1 MRGDVVKL
9 FFMAGMPRSGSTLL
23 ANLLAQNPANY
34 VTPTNGLIEHVVQYA
49 NSWTM
54 SEGFVAQGVEN
65 VTPRIRRSLRGMIQG
80 FYPEL
85 DAGRAVFDKSRGWLA
100 QIRLLEDVFQ
110 ERVQVVVTV
119 RDVRDVCA
127 SFENLF
133 QANQLT
139 RPPVSDE
146 SRIQGA
152 TVLGRCQQYLRNDA
166 TLGMWC
172 NWLKDAYET
181 GLSDRLLLIPYSQL
195 VANPIGVV
203 ALVHQ
208 SLGLDE
214 FICDPGN
221 VENRTPEDDFN
232 TYGLPYHTLRPQVD
246 GAAIGRGRSLPLD
259 ASGWIDENFPTINAL
274 AAGPVVVFGQPF
286 EEAHDGQ

>member
-1 MRGDVVKL
+1 MKL

-23 ANLLAQNPANY
+23 ANLLAQNPANH

-65 VTPRIRRSLRGMIQG
+65 VTPRIRRSLRGMIHG

-100 QIRLLEDVFQ
+100 QIRLLEDIFQ
-110 ERVQVVVTV
+110 ERVQVIVTV
-119 RDVRDVCA
+119 RDVKDVCA
-127 SFENLF
+127 SFERLF
-133 QANQLT
+133 QSNQLT

-172 NWLKDAYET
+172 NWLKDVYET
-181 GLSDRLLLIPYSQL
+181 GLSDRLILIPYSKL
-195 VANPIGVV
+195 VANPIGVI

-208 SLGLDE
+208 ALGLPE
-214 FICDPGN
+214 FICDPTN
-221 VENRTPEDDFN
+221 VENKTPEEDIQI
-232 TYGLPYHTLRPQVD
+232 YGLPYHTLRPQVD
-246 GAAIGRGRSLPLD
+246 SSALNRGASLPQD
-259 ASGWIDENFPTINAL
+259 ACQWIDENFPSINAL
-274 AAGPVVVFGQPF
+274 AAGPVSVFGVPF
-286 EEAHDGQ
+286 SEPDNA

>member
-1 MRGDVVKL
+1 MKL

-23 ANLLAQNPANY
+23 ANLLAQNPANH

-100 QIRLLEDVFQ
+100 QIRLLEDIFQ

-133 QANQLT
+133 QSNQLT

-172 NWLKDAYET
+172 NWIKDVYET

-221 VENRTPEDDFN
+221 VENRTPEDDLN

-246 GAAIGRGRSLPLD
+246 EAAIGRGRSLPLD
-259 ASGWIDENFPTINAL
+259 ASGWIDENFPTITAL

-286 EEAHDGQ
+286 EESQNGQ

>member
-1 MRGDVVKL
+1 MKL

-23 ANLLAQNPANY
+23 ANLLAQNPANH
-34 VTPTNGLIEHVVQYA
+34 VTPTNSLIEHVVRYA
-49 NSWTM
+49 NDWTA
-54 SEGFVAQGVEN
+54 SEGFKAQGIEN
-65 VTPRIRRSLRGMIQG
+65 VTPRIRRSLRGMIEG
-80 FYPEL
+80 FYQEL

-100 QIRLLEDVFQ
+100 QVRLLEDIFQ

-119 RDVRDVCA
+119 RDVKDVCA

-139 RPPVSDE
+139 RPPVTDE

-152 TVLGRCQQYLRNDA
+152 TVLGRCQQYLRSDA

-172 NWLKDAYET
+172 NWLKDVYET

-221 VENRTPEDDFN
+221 VENWTPEDDLD

-286 EEAHDGQ
+286 EEHADE